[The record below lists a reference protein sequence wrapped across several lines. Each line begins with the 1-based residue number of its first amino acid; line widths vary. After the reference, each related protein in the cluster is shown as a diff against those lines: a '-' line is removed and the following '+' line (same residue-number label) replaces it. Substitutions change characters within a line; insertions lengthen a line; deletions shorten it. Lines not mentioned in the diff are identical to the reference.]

1 MMLSTVMAGFRW
13 TVTQLLL
20 QVYYDSLHDPQ
31 DDDFVHSGNGGI
43 AAEVW
48 KKYFSA
54 TIRFCYLF

>member
-1 MMLSTVMAGFRW
+1 MAGFRW